1 MRRETNPLKMLMSLH
16 NLFARKQTEE
26 RFLLPF
32 IYPDVG
38 TVDLSIKTMS
48 LEVLHAILDH
58 DDEQHDGQW

>member
-1 MRRETNPLKMLMSLH
+1 MY

-26 RFLLPF
+26 WFLLPF

-38 TVDLSIKTMS
+38 AVDLSVKTMS

-58 DDEQHDGQW
+58 DDQQHNGQW